1 MNHFNLF
8 SPPLFHFLSMPVQE
22 ADIFCRYLDL
32 LENSGVGVFF
42 QDEDEI
48 GQGRPGFDPCAL
60 FAMVLFAFADNG
72 GSLRDMERRCMFDC
86 RYNYLARGTPDHSTL
101 SVFIN
106 DRIKPNAEEIFSLV
120 TKRIFLE
127 CGLDCD
133 VVHCD
138 GTKHRALPN
147 KYKFVWRA
155 TAKHAK
161 LTEKAVALCEQIGVP
176 LSVTDGA
183 PVASEALADAITELS
198 GSMRGA
204 GIDPGGI
211 FRAKGHRL
219 APEEKAFLRLSEML
233 EKCLDYEEVE
243 RVCGDRNSYYKTDAD
258 ATAMCLKED
267 YYSGLG
273 SNMHPA
279 YSVQAMVS
287 YGLVASYYVSQDR
300 SDFLAFPK
308 ALEKH
313 FKMVGSYPRKLSAD
327 AGYGNLEN
335 YMLMDSLG
343 IEAFVKYTDWEGES
357 DGSRPPMYHHGEDGR
372 IYCLNNKLCSP
383 EVIEGRHPRKRGYS
397 FYVVRDCGGCPFM
410 AWCRRFQK
418 EKEGTEKIFEI
429 NELYLTLKESAA
441 KRLLSPEGIEIR
453 VNRSCQVEGEYGQVK
468 WNMGYDRARRTG
480 LDSVSMEVMLTL
492 LASNVRKFFRFVRGE
507 NPFGYWK
514 APPGT
519 KAGSFK
525 KPSAKR
531 LSTKARKMGTKKKQP
546 NDLAKDGYKYK
557 GKRRC

>member
-8 SPPLFHFLSMPVQE
+8 SPPLFHYLTMPLKE
-22 ADIFCRYLDL
+22 ADVFGRYLDL
-32 LENSGVGVFF
+32 LEDSGVGVFF
-42 QDEDEI
+42 QGDGEI
-48 GQGRPGFDPCAL
+48 GPGRPSFDPCRL

-86 RYNYLARGTPDHSTL
+86 RYNFLAGGTPDHSTL
-101 SVFIN
+101 SVFMN
-106 DRIKPNAEEIFSLV
+106 ERIRPNAEEIFSLV
-120 TKRIFLE
+120 TRRIFLD

-133 VVHCD
+133 IVHCD
-138 GTKHRALPN
+138 GTKQQALPN
-147 KYKFVWRA
+147 KYKFVWKP
-155 TAKHAK
+155 TTNHAK
-161 LTEKAVALCEQIGVP
+161 LTEKAIALCEQIGVP
-176 LSVTDGA
+176 LSVATGA
-183 PVASEALADAITELS
+183 LVTSEALAEAVTKLS
-198 GSMRGA
+198 ESMREA

-219 APEEKAFLRLSEML
+219 EAEERAFLKLSGML
-233 EKCLDYEEVE
+233 EKCLDYEEAE
-243 RVCGDRNSYYKTDAD
+243 RVCGDRNSYYKTDRD

-273 SNMHPA
+273 SSMHAA

-287 YGLVASYYVSQDR
+287 HGLVASYYVSQDR
-300 SDFLAFPK
+300 SDLLAFPK

-313 FKMVGSYPRKLSAD
+313 LQMAGSYPKKLSAD
-327 AGYGNLEN
+327 AGYGNFEN
-335 YMLMDSLG
+335 YELMDSLG
-343 IEAFVKYTDWEGES
+343 IEAFVKYVEWEGES
-357 DGSRPPMYHHGEDGR
+357 SGSRPPMYRHGEDGN
-372 IYCLNNKLCSP
+372 IYCLNGKLCRP
-383 EVIEGRHPRKRGYS
+383 ATVEGRHPRKRGSS
-397 FYVVRDCGGCPFM
+397 FYVVSECEGCPFM

-418 EKEGTEKIFEI
+418 EKEGPEKIFEI
-429 NELYLTLKESAA
+429 NERYLSLKEAAA

-468 WNMGYDRARRTG
+468 WNMGYDRARRAG
-480 LDSVSMEVMLTL
+480 LDSVSMEVMLSF
-492 LASNVRKFFRFVRGE
+492 LASNVRKFFRFAKGE

-531 LSTKARKMGTKKKQP
+531 LSTKARKMGAKEKQP
-546 NDLAKDGYKYK
+546 NDVAKDGYKYK
-557 GKRRC
+557 GKRRR